1 MMFNAE
7 KFRQAFP
14 YFQQPDAVVYL
25 DNAATTL
32 KPQVLID
39 ATGEFYCSAGSVH
52 RSQYDA
58 KQTAL
63 YEQARDRVRQ
73 LINAESH
80 NAVIWTSGTTQAINT
95 VAYGLMHAIQA
106 GDEIIISE
114 ADHHANFVTWHEIAK
129 KCGAKIHV
137 LPLLDNWLID
147 EKALLSALNTRT
159 KLVALNFISNVTGA
173 EQPIAHFIRLI
184 RQHSTALVLVDAA
197 QAISHIQIDLQKLD
211 ADFIVF
217 SAHKIYGPN
226 GIGVL
231 SGKLTAL
238 EQLQPFNYGGKMV
251 DFVSKE
257 RIHFAELPYRLE
269 AGTPNIAGV
278 IGFNAV
284 LEWLEKWDI
293 VQGEQHAIQL
303 AEQAKVRLKN
313 YPNCRLFESPQPSTV
328 VSFVFD
334 DIATADIATLLAEQ
348 HIALRTGVHCAM
360 PYLARLSVTSTL
372 RLSFAPYNTPAELN
386 QFFAALDNTLDL
398 LQ

>member
-1 MMFNAE
+1 MFNAE

-32 KPQVLID
+32 KPQVLIN

-63 YEQARDRVRQ
+63 YEQARNRVRQ

-147 EKALLSALNTRT
+147 EKALLSALNART
-159 KLVALNFISNVTGA
+159 KLVALNFISNVTGT
-173 EQPIAHFIRLI
+173 EQPIAHFIRQI

-197 QAISHIQIDLQKLD
+197 QAISHTQIDLQKLD
-211 ADFIVF
+211 ADFIAF

-238 EQLQPFNYGGKMV
+238 EQLQ
-251 DFVSKE
+251 
-257 RIHFAELPYRLE
+257 
-269 AGTPNIAGV
+269 
-278 IGFNAV
+278 AV
-284 LEWLEKWDI
+284 
-293 VQGEQHAIQL
+293 
-303 AEQAKVRLKN
+303 N
-313 YPNCRLFESPQPSTV
+313 
-328 VSFVFD
+328 
-334 DIATADIATLLAEQ
+334 
-348 HIALRTGVHCAM
+348 
-360 PYLARLSVTSTL
+360 
-372 RLSFAPYNTPAELN
+372 
-386 QFFAALDNTLDL
+386 
-398 LQ
+398 

>member
-1 MMFNAE
+1 MFNAE

-197 QAISHIQIDLQKLD
+197 QAISHTKIDLQKLD
-211 ADFIVF
+211 ADFIAF

-293 VQGEQHAIQL
+293 TQGEQHAIQL

>member
-1 MMFNAE
+1 MFNAE

-32 KPQVLID
+32 KPQVLIN

-147 EKALLSALNTRT
+147 EKALLSALNART

-372 RLSFAPYNTPAELN
+372 RLSFAPYNTLAELN

>member
-1 MMFNAE
+1 MFNAE

-197 QAISHIQIDLQKLD
+197 QAISHTQIDLQKLD
-211 ADFIVF
+211 ADFIAF

-293 VQGEQHAIQL
+293 TQGEQHAVQL
-303 AEQAKVRLKN
+303 AEQAKARLKN
-313 YPNCRLFESPQPSTV
+313 YPNCRLFESPQPSSV

>member
-1 MMFNAE
+1 MFNAE

-14 YFQQPDAVVYL
+14 YFQQPDEVVYL

-63 YEQARDRVRQ
+63 YEQARNRVRQ

-159 KLVALNFISNVTGA
+159 KLVALNFISNVTGT

-293 VQGEQHAIQL
+293 TQGEQHAVQL
-303 AEQAKVRLKN
+303 AEQAKARLKN
-313 YPNCRLFESPQPSTV
+313 YPNCRSFESPQPSSV

-372 RLSFAPYNTPAELN
+372 RLSFAPYNTPAELD

>member
-1 MMFNAE
+1 MFNHE
-7 KFRQAFP
+7 QFRLAFP
-14 YFQQPDAVVYL
+14 YFTQSDAVVYL

-32 KPQVLID
+32 KPQALID
-39 ATGEFYCSAGSVH
+39 ATTEFYCSAGSVH

-63 YEQARDRVRQ
+63 YEQARSRVRQ
-73 LINAESH
+73 LINAESDK
-80 NAVIWTSGTTQAINT
+80 AIIWTSGTTQGINT
-95 VAYGLMHAIQA
+95 VAHGLIPSIQTN
-106 GDEIIISE
+106 DEIIISE

-147 EKALLSALNTRT
+147 EKALLSTLNART
-159 KLVALNFISNVTGA
+159 KVVALNFISNVTGA

-184 RQHSTALVLVDAA
+184 RQHSSALVLVDAA
-197 QAISHIQIDLQKLD
+197 QAISHTKIDLQKLD
-211 ADFIVF
+211 ADFITF

-238 EQLQPFNYGGKMV
+238 EQLQPLNYGGKMV
-251 DFVSKE
+251 NFVSKE
-257 RIHFAELPYRLE
+257 RIHFADLPYRLE

-293 VQGEQHAIQL
+293 EQGEQHAVQL

-313 YPNCRLFESPQPSTV
+313 YPNCRLFESPQPSSV
-328 VSFVFD
+328 VSFVFEK
-334 DIATADIATLLAEQ
+334 IATSDIATLLAEQ
-348 HIALRTGVHCAM
+348 QIALRTGVHCAM
-360 PYLARLSVTSTL
+360 PYLARLGVASTL
-372 RLSFAPYNTPAELN
+372 RLSFAPYNTQAELER
-386 QFFAALDNTLDL
+386 FFTALDNTLDL

>member
-1 MMFNAE
+1 MFNAE

-372 RLSFAPYNTPAELN
+372 RLSFAPYNTLAELN

>member
-1 MMFNAE
+1 MFNAE

-147 EKALLSALNTRT
+147 EKALLSALNART

-184 RQHSTALVLVDAA
+184 RQHSTALILVDAA
-197 QAISHIQIDLQKLD
+197 QAISHTKIDLQKLD
-211 ADFIVF
+211 ADFIAF

-284 LEWLEKWDI
+284 LEWLEKWDMT
-293 VQGEQHAIQL
+293 QGEQHAIQL
-303 AEQAKVRLKN
+303 AEQAKARLKN
-313 YPNCRLFESPQPSTV
+313 YPNCRLFESPQPSSV

-372 RLSFAPYNTPAELN
+372 RLSFAPYNTPAELD